1 MTLKIEELLFQ
12 AAGSIRNV
20 SETPELDAEIILAY
34 VLKIS
39 RFDLLLKRNEIIC
52 DENISKYQEAVKRR
66 VNLEPVAYIT
76 GEKAFFEDV
85 FYVDRR
91 VLIPR
96 PETEFLVIR
105 AIEHIKKTGKK
116 CDVLDICCGSGC
128 AGLSILRVMDC
139 NLTLSD
145 ISEDALPVAKINAKR
160 LFPQNNGISFIKS
173 DLFSSISG
181 KFDVITANPPYLS
194 NSDMEKYVTGAM
206 AFEPAT
212 AFYGGETGIEITLE
226 IIKNSVD
233 FLKPQ
238 GILILE
244 LGYEGAGYLKESAKI
259 ENLEIIKDYSGIE
272 RVAVINPRRSGN

>member
-1 MTLKIEELLFQ
+1 MTLKIEEILSQ
-12 AAGSIRNV
+12 ASVKIGNI
-20 SETPELDAEIILAY
+20 SETPLLDAEMILAN

-39 RFDLLLKRNEIIC
+39 RFDLILKRKES
-52 DENISKYQEAVKRR
+52 ISIQDHTKFQNDLNRR
-66 VNLEPVAYIT
+66 TNFEPVAYIT

-96 PETEFLVIR
+96 PETEFLVLK
-105 AIEHIKKTGKK
+105 AIEHLKKTEKK

-128 AGLSILRVMDC
+128 VGLSILRVMDC

-145 ISEDALPVAKINAKR
+145 ISEDALDVSRINAEK
-160 LFPQNNGISFIKS
+160 LFPEGKDIRFIKS
-173 DLFSSISG
+173 DLFSSISE

-194 NSDMEKYVTGAM
+194 KSDMEKYVTGAM
-206 AFEPAT
+206 AFEPAA
-212 AFYGGETGIEITLE
+212 AFYGGESGIEKTIE
-226 IIKNSVD
+226 IIDASFD

-244 LGYEGAGYLKESAKI
+244 LGHEGAGYIKDLRNIKG
-259 ENLEIIKDYSGIE
+259 LEIINDYSGIE
-272 RVAVINPRRSGN
+272 RVAVISPRRSEN

>member
-1 MTLKIEELLFQ
+1 MTLKIEDILSQ
-12 AAGSIRNV
+12 AVFKIGNI
-20 SETPELDAEIILAY
+20 SETPLLDAEMILAN

-39 RFDLLLKRNEIIC
+39 RFDLILKRNES
-52 DENISKYQEAVKRR
+52 ISVQDHTKFQNDLNRR
-66 VNLEPVAYIT
+66 TNFEPVAYIT

-96 PETEFLVIR
+96 PETEFLVLR
-105 AIEHIKKTGKK
+105 AIEHLKRTEKK

-128 AGLSILRVMDC
+128 VGLSILRVMDC

-145 ISEDALPVAKINAKR
+145 ISEDALTVAKMNAER
-160 LFPQNNGISFIKS
+160 LFPQKDSISFIKS

-194 NSDMEKYVTGAM
+194 KSDMEKYVNGAM
-206 AFEPAT
+206 AFEPVT
-212 AFYGGETGIEITLE
+212 AFYGGEKGIEKTLE
-226 IIKNSVD
+226 IIDASFE

-238 GILILE
+238 GVLILE
-244 LGYEGAGYLKESAKI
+244 LGHEGAGYIKNS
-259 ENLEIIKDYSGIE
+259 ENIKDLEIIRDYSGIE
-272 RVAVINPRRSGN
+272 RVAVISPRRSDS